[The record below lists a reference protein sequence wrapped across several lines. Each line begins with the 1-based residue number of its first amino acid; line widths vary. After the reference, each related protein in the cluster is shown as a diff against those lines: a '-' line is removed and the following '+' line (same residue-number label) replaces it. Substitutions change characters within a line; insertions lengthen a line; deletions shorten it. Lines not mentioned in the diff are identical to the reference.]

1 MRAPTL
7 AAWILLAATGAS
19 HADDPVNRPPTGEEQ
34 RMIALVLKAD
44 GFAPCSTIA
53 LVEGR
58 WSCRS
63 KNAAGQAFQ
72 ISLSNVDFAVIT
84 RQRVE

>member
-1 MRAPTL
+1 MRAPLL
-7 AAWILLAATGAS
+7 AAWIMLAAAGA
-19 HADDPVNRPPTGEEQ
+19 AIAEDPVNRPPTGEEQ
-34 RMIALVLKAD
+34 RMIALVLKGE
-44 GFAPCSTIA
+44 GFAPCSVIA

-63 KNAAGQAFQ
+63 KNAAGQDFQ

>member
-1 MRAPTL
+1 MRAPVL
-7 AAWILLAATGAS
+7 AAWMMLAVAGAS
-19 HADDPVNRPPTGEEQ
+19 RADERFDRPPTGEEQ
-34 RMIALVLKAD
+34 RMIGLVLKAE
-44 GFAPCSTIA
+44 GFAPCSAIA

-72 ISLSNVDFAVIT
+72 ISLSNVDFAVIA

>member
-1 MRAPTL
+1 ML
-7 AAWILLAATGAS
+7 AAAGAS
-19 HADDPVNRPPTGEEQ
+19 HADDPVNRAPTGEEQ
-34 RMIALVLKAD
+34 RMIALVLKAE
-44 GFAPCSTIA
+44 GFAPCSAIA

-58 WSCRS
+58 WACRS
-63 KNAAGQAFQ
+63 KNAEGQDFQ